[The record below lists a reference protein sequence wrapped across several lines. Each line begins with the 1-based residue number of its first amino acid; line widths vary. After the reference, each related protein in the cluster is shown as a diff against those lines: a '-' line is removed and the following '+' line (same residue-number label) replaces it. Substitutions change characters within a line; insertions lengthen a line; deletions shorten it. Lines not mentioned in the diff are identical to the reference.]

1 MILIID
7 NYDSFVHMLGQYIG
21 ELGYERQF
29 VRNDRIDIRSILAR
43 PPDAIVLSPG
53 PATPQK
59 AGICI
64 ELVKACQG
72 RIPVLGICLGHQ
84 AIAVAY
90 AELAGEAAQHT
101 VTRALYPA
109 HGVSADIHHT
119 NHPLFAGIPSPFAAA
134 RYHSLAIA
142 HMPKTLTPLAHTQDG
157 INMAVGDEAAQI
169 YGLQFHPESI
179 LTPHGKQ
186 VLQNFFTLTQ
196 KQVAA

>member
-7 NYDSFVHMLGQYIG
+7 NYDSFVHMLGQYVG

-43 PPDAIVLSPG
+43 PPDAIILSPG

-72 RIPVLGICLGHQ
+72 QIPILGICLGHQ

-90 AELAGEAAQHT
+90 AELAGEESLGT
-101 VTRALYPA
+101 VTRAPYPA
-109 HGVSADIHHT
+109 HGVSAEIYHK
-119 NHPLFAGIPSPFAAA
+119 NHPLFAGIPSPFTAA
-134 RYHSLAIA
+134 RYHSLAIT
-142 HMPKTLTPLAHTQDG
+142 HMPENLEALAQTPDG
-157 INMAVGDEAAQI
+157 INMAVGDTAAQI

-186 VLQNFFTLTQ
+186 ILQNFFTLTQ

>member
-1 MILIID
+1 MF
-7 NYDSFVHMLGQYIG
+7 Y
-21 ELGYERQF
+21 R
-29 VRNDRIDIRSILAR
+29 LA
-43 PPDAIVLSPG
+43 PP
-53 PATPQK
+53 PAK

-101 VTRALYPA
+101 VTRAPYPA

-142 HMPKTLTPLAHTQDG
+142 HMPKTLTLSRTHK
-157 INMAVGDEAAQI
+157 MA
-169 YGLQFHPESI
+169 
-179 LTPHGKQ
+179 LTWPWVTRRRK
-186 VLQNFFTLTQ
+186 FTGFNSTP
-196 KQVAA
+196 KAF